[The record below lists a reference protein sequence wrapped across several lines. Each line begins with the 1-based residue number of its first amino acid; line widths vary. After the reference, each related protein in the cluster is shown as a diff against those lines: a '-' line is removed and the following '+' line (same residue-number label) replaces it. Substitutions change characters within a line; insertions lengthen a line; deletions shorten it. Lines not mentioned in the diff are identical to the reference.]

1 MGRYPCR
8 PIRRFSGGIV
18 KRGITRLIVA
28 PAATAVVATAAA
40 SGGSERGPE
49 LSLRWGATT
58 PANGR
63 IFTVQV
69 GTPVTIPL
77 GAPAGVQITARG
89 LPRGAALS
97 RTAAGAVITW
107 TPPAAGLGP
116 HPVVIAARK
125 PGTQRWTSPRT
136 LFLYGVP
143 APNADPA
150 AKPAITPLASPRVS
164 RWAYVYHPAAVRTKP
179 NSSGR
184 VITRL
189 RLDTLDGTPNL
200 VLILA
205 ATKDSIGRT
214 WYQVR
219 LAIRPNNSTGW
230 VLAGA
235 LGDQNVVKT
244 YLVIDRQLLVATLYR
259 SGAPVFQTRIG
270 AGKPYW
276 PTPTGDFYIREILTG
291 FTDPMYGPVAFGT
304 SDRSNALTDWHGG
317 GGVIG
322 IHGTDRPDI
331 LPGHVSHG
339 CIRMPNPAARRLHR
353 LMPLGTPVAIR

>member
-1 MGRYPCR
+1 M
-8 PIRRFSGGIV
+8 
-18 KRGITRLIVA
+18 KRGIVSIAVA
-28 PAATAVVATAAA
+28 GLAFGLVATAAA
-40 SGGSERGPE
+40 SRSAERAPE
-49 LSLRWGATT
+49 LSLRWSLPT
-58 PANGR
+58 PANGH
-63 IFTVQV
+63 IVTAPV
-69 GTPVTIPL
+69 GTPVSIPL
-77 GAPAGVQITARG
+77 AATPGAQITARG
-89 LPRGAALS
+89 LPLGASLS
-97 RTAAGAVITW
+97 KTAAGATLTW
-107 TPPAAGLGP
+107 TPAASGLGP
-116 HPVVIAARK
+116 HPVVIAAHKR
-125 PGTQRWTSPRT
+125 GSAQWTSPRT

-143 APNADPA
+143 AQTAAPVAQPA
-150 AKPAITPLASPRVS
+150 VTPLASPRVS
-164 RWAYVYHPAAVRTKP
+164 RWAYVYRPAVVRAKP
-179 NSSGR
+179 NGYGR

-189 RLDTLDGTPNL
+189 SLDTLDGTPNL

-205 ATKDSIGRT
+205 ATKDVIGRT

-235 LGDQNVVKT
+235 LGDQHVVRT
-244 YLVIDRQLLVATLYR
+244 YLVVDRQLLVATLYR
-259 SGAPVFQTRIG
+259 GGIPVFQTRIG

-276 PTPTGDFYIREILTG
+276 PTPTGDFYIREVLTG

-322 IHGTDRPDI
+322 IHGTDQPQI

-339 CIRMPNPAARRLHR
+339 CIRMPNAAVARLHR